1 MDTGVENPS
10 TTISSGDD
18 LVMDEIIRSAMK
30 MLADAYGEH
39 NRPLIDIAPVATGY
53 RAFVE
58 NDEGEV
64 TVWIDIVRTEK
75 GPLYVADVEGPYQIR
90 HTVASEDPAVA
101 IARAVFAA
109 RPHVNALKRHH
120 GWIAPQTPVYV
131 AWAQKSPQ
139 LLGVGV
145 ALSAAM
151 RYACPRSDEDTARY
165 VLMPFSDFVNEI
177 AGGYGYELIAAVE
190 SVIRYGA
197 AALRVDREVAARL
210 AEAAAAASK

>member
-1 MDTGVENPS
+1 MDTGVNNP
-10 TTISSGDD
+10 TTTADVDDAVVNGVIQEALRLIADVYGD
-18 LVMDEIIRSAMK
+18 
-30 MLADAYGEH
+30 H
-39 NRPLIDIAPVATGY
+39 NRPIVDIQPVATGY

-58 NDEGEV
+58 NDEGSV

-90 HTVASEDPAVA
+90 HTVTSEDPAVA

-109 RPHVNALKRHH
+109 RPHVNALKRQH

-131 AWAQKSPQ
+131 AWTENAPQ

-145 ALSAAM
+145 SLNAAM
-151 RYACPRSDEDTARY
+151 RHARPLADNERVRDT
-165 VLMPFSDFVNEI
+165 LMPLSDFVEI

-190 SVIRYGA
+190 AVIRYGA
-197 AALRVDREVAARL
+197 ATLHVDREVAARL
-210 AEAAAAASK
+210 AEVAAAASK

>member
-1 MDTGVENPS
+1 MDTGVNNP
-10 TTISSGDD
+10 TTTADVDDAVVNGVIQEALRMIADVYGDHSRPVVD
-18 LVMDEIIRSAMK
+18 IR
-30 MLADAYGEH
+30 
-39 NRPLIDIAPVATGY
+39 PVATGY
-53 RAFVE
+53 HAFVE
-58 NDEGEV
+58 NDEGST

-90 HTVASEDPAVA
+90 HTVASADPAVA
-101 IARAVFAA
+101 MARAAFAA
-109 RPHVNALKRHH
+109 RPHVNALKRQH
-120 GWIAPQTPVYV
+120 GWIAPQTPVYI
-131 AWAQKSPQ
+131 AWALQSPQ

-151 RYACPRSDEDTARY
+151 RYACPRADADTARY

-210 AEAAAAASK
+210 EKAAAATQ